1 MIYLDNAATSV
12 MRPQC
17 VVDAVCRA
25 MTTIGNPGRG
35 ACAESLDAGRV
46 VWECR
51 ERLASLLGC
60 ARPDH
65 VCFAPNSTAA
75 LNTAING
82 LVRPGA
88 HVVTT
93 VMEHNSVLRPL
104 NRLAAERGVRVEHA
118 GTDELGRLGY
128 DDLRRLCAS
137 GCDAVVCT
145 HASNV
150 TGNVVDL
157 RLVSQIAHDAG
168 ALLIV
173 DASQSAGCI
182 PIDMGEMGIDVVCFT
197 GHKGLMGPQGTG
209 GLAVAEGIDVRPW
222 NMGGTGV
229 RSFEPLQPEG
239 WPTRLEAGT
248 LNAHGIAGLS
258 AAVDF
263 IDGLGGPEVVGEH
276 ERVLASRFAASVRG
290 VPGVKLYGDLGQPGR
305 AGIVALNV
313 GELDSSEVSDMLSA
327 GFGIA
332 TRPGAHCAPL
342 MHRALGTLDQGVVR
356 FSFGWFNT
364 EADADT
370 AAAAIAEIAEG

>member
-1 MIYLDNAATSV
+1 MIYLDNAATSL
-12 MRPQC
+12 RSPQC
-17 VVDAVCRA
+17 VVDAVCHA
-25 MTTIGNPGRG
+25 MTSMGNPGRG
-35 ACAESLDAGRV
+35 ATVESLDAGRV

-82 LVRPGA
+82 LVKPGD
-88 HVVTT
+88 HVVAT

-104 NRLAAERGVRVEHA
+104 NRLVAERGVRMEYA
-118 GTDELGRLGY
+118 GVDALGRLDY
-128 DDLRRLCAS
+128 DDLGSLCAG
-137 GCDAVVCT
+137 GCDLVVCT

-157 RLVSQIAHDAG
+157 RRVSKIAHEAG
-168 ALLIV
+168 ALLVV

-182 PIDMGEMGIDVVCFT
+182 SIDMGEVGADVVCFT

-209 GLAVAEGIDVRPW
+209 GLAVAEGVDVRPW

-229 RSFEPLQPEG
+229 SSFEPLQPEA

-258 AAVDF
+258 AALDWLEGV
-263 IDGLGGPEVVGEH
+263 GGPEAVGKR
-276 ERVLASRFAASVRG
+276 ERDLAAAFADGVREL
-290 VPGVKLYGDLGQPGR
+290 PGVTLYGDLSQVGR
-305 AGIVALNV
+305 AAIVSLNV
-313 GELDSSEVSDMLSA
+313 ADLESGEVSDMLSQS
-327 GFGIA
+327 FGIA

-342 MHRALGTLDQGVVR
+342 MHRALGTELQGVVR

-364 EADADT
+364 PHDVMAAVEAVAQV
-370 AAAAIAEIAEG
+370 ARG

>member
-1 MIYLDNAATSV
+1 MIYLDNAATSLR
-12 MRPQC
+12 RPQC
-17 VVDAVCRA
+17 VVDAVCHA
-25 MTTIGNPGRG
+25 MTSMGNPGRG
-35 ACAESLDAGRV
+35 ATVESLDAGRV

-104 NRLAAERGVRVEHA
+104 NRLAAERGVRVEYA

-128 DDLRRLCAS
+128 D
-137 GCDAVVCT
+137 
-145 HASNV
+145 
-150 TGNVVDL
+150 DL

-209 GLAVAEGIDVRPW
+209 GLAVAGGIDVRPW

-229 RSFEPLQPEG
+229 SSFEPLQPEG

-258 AAVDF
+258 AA
-263 IDGLGGPEVVGEH
+263 LEYLEKAGGPKAVGEH
-276 ERVLASRFAASVRG
+276 ERALAAAFAEGVRG
-290 VPGVKLYGDLGQPGR
+290 LPGITLYGDLGQPAR
-305 AGIVALNV
+305 AAIVSLNV
-313 GELDSSEVSDMLSA
+313 GELDSGEVSDMLSQA
-327 GFGIA
+327 FGIA

-342 MHRALGTLDQGVVR
+342 MHRAFGTEQRGVVR

-364 EADADT
+364 QEDV
-370 AAAAIAEIAEG
+370 AAAIDAVSEIACG